1 MRQII
6 AQPVDQKDGAADY
19 LGAGIRHQSAELRF
33 RFAPPSLT
41 QEIIVMHSPKVFV
54 PGLLLT
60 TVLYCFGALVS
71 PAQAQNQKQKAP
83 LSQGDEVVRV
93 NTELVQTDVTVLD
106 KQGQFV
112 DGLARDQFQ
121 LSVDGKAQAISFMEA
136 VTNQESLRNQPLTG
150 SEGSIQV
157 ATSLPARP
165 KTSDR
170 GRVIFFFI
178 DDVHV
183 APENL
188 ARARKALLDFIDN
201 QMMQNDQVAIVSTSG
216 QIGFLQQLTG
226 SPAVLREAVARLN
239 NRRNPETY
247 AGKVTISEYDA
258 TQVAEHFN
266 RELFTY
272 LVAATV
278 AEYQTDAATAVHI
291 VQNRVHQIAAQS
303 HVATTNTLGALL
315 GLVRSSAPLPGRKIV
330 FFITDGFVA
339 DPRAT
344 NILQMMQRVTKTAAQ
359 VGAVIYAMDARGT
372 FSDPGI
378 DATQNR
384 YPDFTGSV
392 SRNLLGESTATQEP
406 LQTLAAET
414 GGRAFVNSNSFQ
426 DGFTRGLNES
436 SSYYLLA
443 WRPERN
449 EQRSGK
455 SRVVVSV
462 KGRPDLKVRV
472 RRGFI
477 EAPSR
482 PAVKDPSSSG
492 KASAAAAGPDNELW
506 GALGSLYPLRDLPL
520 ALAVGYLGSPKGSV
534 LVASMQI
541 DAAVVDSLHK
551 TLGKQPEVEVIGV
564 AIDDRG
570 SIASFKQKVMMER
583 GTGAARNE
591 FIVWNQQLLLA
602 PGLYQV
608 RVAVRER
615 VSGRM
620 GSAMQWLEVP
630 ELAGPRLKM
639 SSLFLG
645 ERKVEDLGNTRP
657 DGPLRSV
664 TVNVDHRFSRG
675 SILRFQSYI
684 YNAERGTTA
693 ADVEMQARIL
703 RNDTTVIVMAPAR
716 LPTETTTD
724 QLRLPYW
731 AEIALDQLAPG
742 RYVLQLTA
750 TDRRIK
756 ATTIQETDFY
766 VD

>member
-1 MRQII
+1 MR
-6 AQPVDQKDGAADY
+6 
-19 LGAGIRHQSAELRF
+19 
-33 RFAPPSLT
+33 SLK
-41 QEIIVMHSPKVFV
+41 PFV

-60 TVLYCFGALVS
+60 TVLYCFGALLS
-71 PAQAQNQKQKAP
+71 SAQTQNKKQKAP
-83 LSQGDEVVRV
+83 ISQTDEVVRV

-106 KQGQFV
+106 KQGRFV
-112 DGLARDQFQ
+112 DGLAREQFQ
-121 LSVDGKAQAISFMEA
+121 LSVDNKPQAISFLEA
-136 VTNQESLRNQPLTG
+136 VLIQETVKHRQLAGKEAGT
-150 SEGSIQV
+150 EV
-157 ATSLPARP
+157 ATGLPFGP
-165 KTSDR
+165 KASDR

-188 ARARKALLDFIDN
+188 ARVRTALLNFVDN
-201 QMMQNDQVAIVSTSG
+201 QMRQNDQVAIVSTSG

-226 SPAVLREAVARLN
+226 NRVVLRQAIARLD

-258 TQVAEHFN
+258 TQVSEHFN

-278 AEYQTDAATAVHI
+278 SEYQTDVMTAAHS

-303 HVATTNTLGALL
+303 HAATTNTLGALL

-330 FFITDGFVA
+330 FFMTDGFVA
-339 DPRAT
+339 DPRAA
-344 NILQMMQRVTKTAAQ
+344 NVLQMLQQVTKTAAQ

-406 LQTLAAET
+406 LQMLAAET

-426 DGFTRGLNES
+426 DGFTRALDES

-443 WRPERN
+443 WRPERD

-482 PAVKDPSSSG
+482 PSVKDRSSG
-492 KASAAAAGPDNELW
+492 AKAPAATSGPDDALW
-506 GALGSLYPLRDLPL
+506 AALGSLYPLRDLPL
-520 ALAVGYLGSPKGSV
+520 ALSVGYMGSPKGSV
-534 LVASMQI
+534 LLASMQI
-541 DAAVVDSLHK
+541 DAAVVESFPK
-551 TLGKQPEVEVIGV
+551 TAGKKPEVDVIGV

-570 SIASFKQKVMMER
+570 SIASFKQKVLIDV
-583 GTGAARNE
+583 GTGASDNRS
-591 FIVWNQQLLLA
+591 IVWNQQLLLA
-602 PGLYQV
+602 
-608 RVAVRER
+608 R
-615 VSGRM
+615 
-620 GSAMQWLEVP
+620 
-630 ELAGPRLKM
+630 LA
-639 SSLFLG
+639 F
-645 ERKVEDLGNTRP
+645 TRCEWQFA
-657 DGPLRSV
+657 
-664 TVNVDHRFSRG
+664 N
-675 SILRFQSYI
+675 
-684 YNAERGTTA
+684 
-693 ADVEMQARIL
+693 
-703 RNDTTVIVMAPAR
+703 APAVAR
-716 LPTETTTD
+716 
-724 QLRLPYW
+724 
-731 AEIALDQLAPG
+731 AALCNGSWCRSWRGHGL
-742 RYVLQLTA
+742 
-750 TDRRIK
+750 I
-756 ATTIQETDFY
+756 
-766 VD
+766 